1 MLDLALAL
9 SLRAGHE
16 AQLTAI
22 SMSIISAEV
31 NIGKR
36 ALLCLS
42 DMQTLLALARL
53 FSDTY

>member
-9 SLRAGHE
+9 SLRAGYE

-22 SMSIISAEV
+22 TMSIISAEV

-42 DMQTLLALARL
+42 DMHTLLALARI
-53 FSDTY
+53 FPDTY